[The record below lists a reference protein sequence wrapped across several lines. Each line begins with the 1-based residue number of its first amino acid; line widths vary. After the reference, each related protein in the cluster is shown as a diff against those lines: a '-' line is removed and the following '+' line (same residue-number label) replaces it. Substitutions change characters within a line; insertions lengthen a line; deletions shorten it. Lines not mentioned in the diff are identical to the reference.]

1 MVTQV
6 ILASPEHSPSDPDL
20 KELILLKGSFKLES
34 RYPMFSR
41 NAYEKRKKDDF

>member
-20 KELILLKGSFKLES
+20 KEMILLKGCFELES
-34 RYPMFSR
+34 RHPTLGG
-41 NAYEKRKKDDF
+41 NAYEEER